1 MKRKKKKIL
10 IIGLGRFGKLLAEI
24 LKDDFEVHV
33 WSQSNKQNLAKDMG
47 VKWIELENGIKSCD
61 VIFYCVPISMFEDI
75 FTSHLEIYKNSSSKL
90 IIDIQSVKVAPK
102 KVLEK
107 YLPKHCQAILTH
119 PIFGPDSVKTHGLAG
134 SRIMMDQF
142 NASEKNYI
150 FWKEYFLSKKLN
162 VIEMSADEHDKQAA
176 ISQGVVFFI
185 AKVLEDF
192 GLAKTSVDTY
202 WAEQLHKIVYGAV
215 GNDTWQLFIDLQT
228 KNPHTKKMRDDLG
241 RSLDKIYN
249 QLLPEKVSQNKI
261 IFGIQGGVGSFN
273 HEALLSYVK
282 ENKIK
287 NFEIKYLYT
296 SKKVLDQLHKGNIDY
311 GLMATHNSVGGIVTE
326 TLHAMAGYKFK
337 IVKELAIVIRHFMMK
352 RKDADIKNINKV
364 LTHPQVIKQCKQT
377 LKNKYSHLNITNGTG
392 DLIDHAE
399 VAKRLSNGGIDKN
412 IGVMGSK
419 TLADIYDLEVIE
431 GNLQDSKYNLTSF
444 VLVSR

>member
-24 LKDDFEVHV
+24 LKNDFTVQA
-33 WSQSNKQNLAKDMG
+33 WSHSNKRKIAKEMG
-47 VKWIELENGIKSCD
+47 VKWVDLEEGIKICE
-61 VIFYCVPISMFEDI
+61 VIFYCVPISMFENI
-75 FTSHLEIYKNSSSKL
+75 FTSHLRMYKNSSSKL

-119 PIFGPDSVKTHGLAG
+119 PIFGPNSVKTHGLSG
-134 SRIMMDQF
+134 SKIMMDQF
-142 NASEKNYI
+142 NASDDNYI

-192 GLAKTSVDTY
+192 GFSKTLVDTY

-215 GNDTWQLFIDLQT
+215 GNDTNQLFIDLQT
-228 KNPHTKKMRDDLG
+228 KNPYTKKMRDDLG
-241 RSLDKIYN
+241 RSLDKTYN
-249 QLLPEKVSQNKI
+249 QLLPKKVNSSKVT
-261 IFGIQGGVGSFN
+261 FGIQGGVGSFN
-273 HEALLSYVK
+273 HEMLLSHIK
-282 ENKIK
+282 ENNIK
-287 NFEIKYLYT
+287 NFEVKYLFT
-296 SKKVLDQLHKGNIDY
+296 SKRVLDQLHKGNIDY

-326 TLHAMAGYKFK
+326 TLHAMAGHKFK
-337 IVKELAIVIRHFMMK
+337 IVNELSIVIRHFMMK
-352 RKDADIKNINKV
+352 RRDTDIKDIDKV

-377 LKNKYSHLNITNGTG
+377 LKDKYSNLNITSGIG

-399 VAKRLSNGGIDKN
+399 VAKRLSSGELERD
-412 IGVMGSK
+412 IGVMGPK
-419 TLADIYDLEVIE
+419 TLADIYDLEIIE
-431 GNLQDSKYNLTSF
+431 GNLQDSKNNLTNF